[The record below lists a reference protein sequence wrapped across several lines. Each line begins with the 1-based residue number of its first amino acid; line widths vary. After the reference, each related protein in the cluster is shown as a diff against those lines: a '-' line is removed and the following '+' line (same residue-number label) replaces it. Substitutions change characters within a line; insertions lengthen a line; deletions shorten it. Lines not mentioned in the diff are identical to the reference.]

1 MTVRWAPIAQ
11 CIPDRRDGPGSS
23 EPTGAGRSGSPAPVS
38 TVQHRSWGFDAHGPR
53 KNVEGSPQASFGI
66 AHTAVCEALH
76 RVRLKSVAHLKNA
89 MEQGFRPLKAGKMH
103 PNALKT
109 LPSGAARQGGLR
121 ILIHKLF

>member
-1 MTVRWAPIAQ
+1 M
-11 CIPDRRDGPGSS
+11 
-23 EPTGAGRSGSPAPVS
+23 
-38 TVQHRSWGFDAHGPR
+38 QHRSWGFDAHGPR
-53 KNVEGSPQASFGI
+53 KNVEGSPKASFGI

-89 MEQGFRPLKAGKMH
+89 MEHGFRPLKAGKMH
-103 PNALKT
+103 SNTLKT